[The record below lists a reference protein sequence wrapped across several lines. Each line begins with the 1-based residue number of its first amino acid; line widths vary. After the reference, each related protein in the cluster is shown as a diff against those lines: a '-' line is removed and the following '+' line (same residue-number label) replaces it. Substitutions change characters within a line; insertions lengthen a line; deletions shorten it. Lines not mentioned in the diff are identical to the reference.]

1 MTNQT
6 DPLMKQF
13 HRLFLISLL
22 FIVSYPAFAAGP
34 SANVRAIVSGIVT
47 YTRWPELSAQPRL
60 CIFSTSRY
68 TQSLT
73 QQSPEALPYQP
84 VVVHSTEEALNTVCD
99 GFYFGS
105 ESPSQQSEFTSKY
118 RPGPLLL
125 IAEQNTECAIGSA
138 FCLII
143 NDDRVKFSVN
153 LDVLTHSGVRVNP
166 DVLML
171 ARKNAHE

>member
-1 MTNQT
+1 MTIFTNNAILRPGNSALQFT
-6 DPLMKQF
+6 YHDEPDGSVNETISPSFLM
-13 HRLFLISLL
+13 SLL

-47 YTRWPELSAQPRL
+47 YTRWPELSAPPRL

-118 RPGPLLL
+118 RPRPLLL

-138 FCLII
+138 F
-143 NDDRVKFSVN
+143 
-153 LDVLTHSGVRVNP
+153 
-166 DVLML
+166 
-171 ARKNAHE
+171 A